1 MKKLVTFLLIIGL
14 TLAGSVGASA
24 APPDDDLRVLHD
36 VLDLINE
43 RFLGQVDQDSLIAGA
58 LNGLMQ
64 SLDDPYSEYF
74 TPEEYADFL
83 AEVTSERAG
92 LGVVV
97 QLTEGNLWQVQSV
110 LPGSPAE
117 RAGVVAGDI
126 LLRAGNVSL
135 TGLSLEQLQQALGGE
150 AGTEVRVEIVH
161 NGSSRTLLIER
172 AVIHQPTVAWSM
184 LTGGIGHVYLS
195 SFGENTAQELQDALQ
210 QMNAQGMRALIV
222 DLRDNPGGLMQSV
235 VDVAALLVP
244 AGAILRLVDRDG
256 YEEEVTVAGP
266 GLGLPMAVLVN
277 EWSASAAE
285 VLAGAIADRTD
296 SKLIGERTYGKGVMQ
311 DIYELGDDGRYGAMK
326 ITTAEFFTPD
336 GTQIQAVGLEPDLVI
351 SPNTGDIPL
360 LTESGTLYPGLQG
373 EAVQRLQEALAELS
387 FYRGEINGKY
397 DQATLAAVKQA
408 QLRDE
413 DPVSDGICD
422 GWTQMLINDMLVE
435 QAVAAANQQMV
446 NAARSWLM
454 GRIMTERLGVNR
466 WLGRSLIGA

>member
-1 MKKLVTFLLIIGL
+1 MKKLITFLLIIGL
-14 TLAGSVGASA
+14 TLTGSVGASA
-24 APPDDDLRVLHD
+24 APPEDELRVLHD

-43 RFLGQVDQDSLIAGA
+43 RFLGEVDQDSLIAGA

-64 SLDDPYSEYF
+64 ALDDPYSEYF
-74 TPEEYADFL
+74 TPEEYAEFL

-92 LGVVV
+92 IGVVV
-97 QLTEGNLWQVQSV
+97 QLTEGNTWQVQSV

-117 RAGVVAGDI
+117 QAGIEAGDI
-126 LLRAGNVSL
+126 LLRAGGVSL

-150 AGTEVRVEIVH
+150 PGTEVRVELVH
-161 NGSSRTLLIER
+161 NGSSRTLLVER
-172 AVIHQPTVAWSM
+172 AVIHEPTVAWAM

-210 QMNAQGMRALIV
+210 QLNGQGMRALIV

-244 AGAILRLVDRDG
+244 AGTILRLVDRDG
-256 YEEEVTVAGP
+256 YEEAVTVAGP

-285 VLAGAIADRTD
+285 VLAGAIVDRTD

-311 DIYELGDDGRYGAMK
+311 DIYELGDNGRYGAMK
-326 ITTAEFFTPD
+326 ITTAEFFTPS
-336 GTQIQAVGLEPDLVI
+336 GTQIQSVGLEPDLVI

-360 LTESGTLYPGLQG
+360 LTESGTLYPGLRS
-373 EAVQRLQEALAELS
+373 EAVRRLQEALAELS
-387 FYRGEINGKY
+387 FYRGEINGEY
-397 DQATLAAVKQA
+397 DQATQAAVRQA

-422 GWTQMLINDMLVE
+422 GWTQLLINDMLVE

-454 GRIMTERLGVNR
+454 GRVMTERLGVNR